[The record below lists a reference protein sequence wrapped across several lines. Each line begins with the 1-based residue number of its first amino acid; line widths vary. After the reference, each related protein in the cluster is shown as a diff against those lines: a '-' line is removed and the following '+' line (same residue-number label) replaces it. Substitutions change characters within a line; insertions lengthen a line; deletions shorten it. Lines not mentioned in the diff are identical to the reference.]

1 VDTQRSALNSTS
13 FHHKR
18 RSGESS
24 RRVPVPASVPQLLT
38 LLAVA
43 KTLCVSP
50 HTVRAWIRQGKLRP
64 VRICRRLLF
73 DPAEVTRFVSE
84 AK

>member
-1 VDTQRSALNSTS
+1 MPDDI
-13 FHHKR
+13 
-18 RSGESS
+18 
-24 RRVPVPASVPQLLT
+24 PQLLT

-43 KTLCVSP
+43 KLLSVSP
-50 HTVRAWIRQGKLRP
+50 HTIRAFVRKGKLRP

-73 DPAEVTRFVSE
+73 HPGEVARFVAE